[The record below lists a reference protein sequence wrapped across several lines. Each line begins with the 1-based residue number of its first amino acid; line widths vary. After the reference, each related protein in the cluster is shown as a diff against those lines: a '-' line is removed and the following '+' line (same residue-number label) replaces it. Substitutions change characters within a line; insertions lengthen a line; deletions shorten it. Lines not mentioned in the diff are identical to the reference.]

1 MALLSCRSHL
11 LLLVLLA
18 GCPQA
23 VVPAPEDAGA
33 AAALAVDA
41 GPPPLPPLTFQ
52 LVATFLDGG
61 RSRLDDAFDAGMT
74 LEPAGALELTSPLG
88 LAGVRVRLLDW
99 TDAVVPS
106 DDLLETSDG
115 GFRYRLELTQPLK
128 SGRTY
133 SLLVDG
139 ESADAFSDVFGR
151 DHEPWRV
158 PLRVLGDP
166 EPEAGQAS
174 KKTKKKRR

>member
-1 MALLSCRSHL
+1 LA
-11 LLLVLLA
+11 LLA

-23 VVPAPEDAGA
+23 VAPEIAGRVDSGLE
-33 AAALAVDA
+33 AALVVDA

-52 LVATFLDGG
+52 LVATFVDGG
-61 RSRLDDAFDAGMT
+61 LSRLDALDAGVT
-74 LEPAGALELTSPLG
+74 VEPTRALELTSPVG

-99 TDAVVPS
+99 ADAVVPS
-106 DDLLETSDG
+106 DDQLETSDG

-139 ESADAFSDVFGR
+139 ESADQFSDVFGR
-151 DHEPWRV
+151 DHEPCRV
-158 PLRVLGDP
+158 PLRILGDL